1 MGTAASPPPDA
12 PSARPRRRPPGWFFV
27 LVAVLIAAGLVA
39 PLTVGW
45 IIRHQEAT
53 IPPDTT
59 GNRSDSVRADTA
71 ARDSVQRRP

>member
-1 MGTAASPPPDA
+1 MGTDASPPPDA
-12 PSARPRRRPPGWFFV
+12 PRPRPRRPPGWFFV
-27 LVAVLIAAGLVA
+27 LVAVLIAAGVVA

-59 GNRSDSVRADTA
+59 GNRSDSAPADTA
-71 ARDSVQRRP
+71 TRDSVQRRP

>member
-1 MGTAASPPPDA
+1 
-12 PSARPRRRPPGWFFV
+12 
-27 LVAVLIAAGLVA
+27 
-39 PLTVGW
+39 VGW

>member
-1 MGTAASPPPDA
+1 MGTDASPPPDA
-12 PSARPRRRPPGWFFV
+12 PRPRRPPGWFFV
-27 LVAVLIAAGLVA
+27 LVAALIAAGVVA

-45 IIRHQEAT
+45 IIKHQEAT